1 MKKLRTLRSAL
12 AFSVVFVFAFAF
24 SSPIVSASS
33 SQLITKGSTSSKV
46 VALTFDDGDDGAN
59 IQGILAILAA
69 NNIRSTF
76 FITGKAAEDHPSLIS
91 AITNAGHEIGNH
103 SYSHPDFTTISYSTM
118 QSQLSTT
125 ENIISGITGRSTKP
139 YFRPPFGAYNS
150 SVLQA
155 VGDAGYTKTI
165 YWTIDTIDWDGRSTY
180 AIYSK
185 VLSNATP
192 GAIVLMHTGSG
203 APNTK
208 YALQQMID
216 GLRDMGYSFGTVSDV
231 LSGTSSGGT
240 SSGGSSTTY
249 PVLRVGS
256 TGSAVSQLQQA
267 LVNKGYSLSVD
278 GAFGPLTRSAVISF
292 QSNVGITADGIVGPV
307 TWSKLGTSS
316 GSYTGGTS
324 GGTSTSYPGLLRVG
338 STGTGVRT
346 LQQALANKGY
356 SLSADGVFGPI
367 TQNAVRSFQS
377 SQGITADG
385 VVGPVTWGR
394 LF

>member
-59 IQGILAILAA
+59 IQGILAILSA

-103 SYSHPDFTTISYSTM
+103 SYSHPDFTTVSYSTM

-165 YWTIDTIDWDGRSTY
+165 YWTIDTIDWDGRSSY

-278 GAFGPLTRSAVISF
+278 GAFGPITRSAVISF

-377 SQGITADG
+377 SQGITVDG